1 METLDLSVALLT
13 AGIVVIPALISFAW
27 GAFVAY
33 AKVSPNQIDNK
44 VVELVNKLNLVA
56 KAQEKAVKAL
66 EKKVEEK
73 KKK

>member
-13 AGIVVIPALISFAW
+13 AAIVIIPALISFAW
-27 GAFVAY
+27 GAFVTY
-33 AKVSPNQIDNK
+33 AKASPNQIDDK